1 MACTGYGKQRQ
12 KRICL
17 QTQAMKNRQLVLSTC
32 VLLQDSEDGWQS
44 SAEGFAGGSHQR
56 FSSIDGTTCSPLK
69 MSWILYFFSPQADNL
84 VYKTRFHSQL
94 HSRIKH
100 CLLYTE
106 QEEQQ
111 ESTIYTKKHTRV
123 HVCLKECIFYI
134 MDENFHM
141 HFGRLKH
148 T

>member
-1 MACTGYGKQRQ
+1 M
-12 KRICL
+12 L
-17 QTQAMKNRQLVLSTC
+17 PFENELDFV
-32 VLLQDSEDGWQS
+32 
-44 SAEGFAGGSHQR
+44 
-56 FSSIDGTTCSPLK
+56 
-69 MSWILYFFSPQADNL
+69 FFSPQADNL